1 MKKLFLCTCNKTLGK
16 WLDIARIEKEI
27 GSTFEEVHVHDAL
40 CLEEGLTFLDS
51 NVSGDDTIV
60 IGACTSQIIGVPL
73 AKRLKSELVTYAP
86 LREHVAWVHK
96 EDKKSATNKAMV
108 LLHDAA
114 IHVDFLEPQTAVD
127 THTEKKVLIVGGGI
141 AGLKIA
147 SDLLKL
153 GIEVILLEPPE
164 FSSKNYIS
172 LNQFMGDND
181 SIKSVVKDLLSTS
194 KVAKKIKG
202 TITNLSGRA
211 GVYSVSLKLESGKDD
226 DILVGAIVVTT
237 NSEHSPPSIAKMCHY
252 KKSDR
257 TLLISELSGLIAK
270 QTAKEAHTIFVA
282 QDPSYH
288 LSAVEGS
295 NLLREV
301 TTAAEKGNT
310 VIVAHSDIHTKD
322 ENLYRAAR
330 KSGVI
335 FVRGSLEK
343 VDKKKKGLVC
353 RLENTLESEVREFT
367 VDYLVL
373 QTQLQP
379 WSGTKRLAD
388 TLGLNL
394 GQNGFI
400 QTRYAKMKPV
410 QTSKRGIY
418 IAGNAKTP
426 MNLNDALASASN
438 ASLEVF
444 KNMISNGER
453 KGSIPVIDEELCDL
467 CDACVEA
474 CPNDALRHEGDIIK
488 HIPMHCEFCGIC
500 VSACPTRAIEFQS
513 HSKDSWLTRI
523 EAIAKNHQK
532 LEGKKPFSLI
542 YACSECANASIDQAG
557 FTGKG
562 YSTGH
567 YVIQFPCA
575 GMVSPIEILKGLVVG
590 AEKVT
595 VAHCPPGGCHHQ
607 TGDHLSELVVKF
619 TQDMLTSIG
628 QDPNRVKATYMIA
641 ALPNKM
647 QEEVAD
653 RG

>member
-1 MKKLFLCTCNKTLGK
+1 MKKLILCTCNKTLTK
-16 WLDIARIEKEI
+16 WLDFARIEKEV
-27 GSTFEEVHVHDAL
+27 GSTFESIHIHDAL
-40 CLEEGLTFLDS
+40 CLEEGLTFLDAE
-51 NVSGDDTIV
+51 VSKDDTVV

-73 AKRLKSELVTYAP
+73 AERLKSELVSYVP

-96 EDKKSATNKAMV
+96 DDQKGATNKALV
-108 LLHDAA
+108 LLNDAA

-127 THTEKKVLIVGGGI
+127 IEMEKKVLIVGGGI
-141 AGLKIA
+141 AGLKVA
-147 SDLLKL
+147 SDLLQL
-153 GIEVILLEPPE
+153 GIEVTLLEPPE
-164 FSSKNYIS
+164 FNSKDY
-172 LNQFMGDND
+172 LEKNQFMAD
-181 SIKSVVKDLLSTS
+181 SSTLKGVVKDLKTTS
-194 KVAKKIKG
+194 KGVKKVCG
-202 TITNLSGRA
+202 TISKLSGRA
-211 GVYSVSLKLESGKDD
+211 GLYSVSLKRDNGKEEE
-226 DILVGAIVVTT
+226 ILVGAIIIAT

-252 KKSDR
+252 GKTNQ
-257 TLLISELSGLIAK
+257 TLLLSELSTLIAK
-270 QTAKEAHTIFVA
+270 QTAKESKTIFVT

-288 LSAVEGS
+288 DSSVAGS
-295 NLLREV
+295 YLLREV
-301 TTAAEKGNT
+301 TYAAEKGNT

-335 FVRGSLEK
+335 FIRGSLEK
-343 VDKKKKGLVC
+343 VSKKKKGLVC
-353 RLENTLESEVREFT
+353 RLENTLESQVREFT

-373 QTQLQP
+373 QTQLKP
-379 WSGTKRLAD
+379 WSGTRPLAD

-394 GQNGFI
+394 DREGFI
-400 QTRYAKMKPV
+400 KTRYAKMKPV
-410 QTSKRGIY
+410 QTSKRGIF

-444 KNMISNGER
+444 KNLIADGER
-453 KGSIPVIDEELCDL
+453 KGWIPVVDEELCDL

-474 CPNDALRHEGDIIK
+474 CPNDALRHEGDLIK
-488 HIPMHCEFCGIC
+488 HIPMNCEFCGIC

-523 EAIAKNHQK
+523 ESIATKHKK
-532 LEGKKPFSLI
+532 LEGQKPFSLV

-557 FTGKG
+557 FAGKG
-562 YSTGH
+562 YPTGS

-590 AEKVT
+590 AEKII

-619 TQDMLTSIG
+619 TQDMLKSIG
-628 QDPNRVKATYMIA
+628 QDPSRVKATYMIA

-647 QEEVAD
+647 QEEVAH